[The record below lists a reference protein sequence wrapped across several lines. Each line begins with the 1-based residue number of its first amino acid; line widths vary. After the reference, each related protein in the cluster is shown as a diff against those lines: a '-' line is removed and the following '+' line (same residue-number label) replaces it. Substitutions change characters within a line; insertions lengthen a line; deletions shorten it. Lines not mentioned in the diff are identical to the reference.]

1 MQVVAGP
8 SGSGKS
14 SLFPVAAAGVDHFNI
29 DDRCAQLNR
38 GSYLGIRPEIRAQA
52 NAECEAFI
60 AQHIASRTSFA
71 VETTLR
77 TDITFRQGK
86 AARANGFVLLMEY
99 ISAGSPEKC
108 VKRVSIRADRGG
120 HSASPVKVRTTYAAS
135 LENLPR
141 ALREFDVVSVYDN
154 SRRGKPPTRV
164 LDAAAGRG
172 VTFRA
177 TKLPTWLR
185 HLLRGPEF
193 A

>member
-60 AQHIASRTSFA
+60 AHHIASRTSFA

-77 TDITFRQGK
+77 TDITLRQGK

-99 ISAGSPEKC
+99 ISAGSAEEC

-120 HSASPVKVRTTYAAS
+120 HSASPAKVRTTYAAS
-135 LENLPR
+135 LKNLPW
-141 ALREFDVVSVYDN
+141 ALREFDVVTVYDN
-154 SRRGKPPTRV
+154 SRRGKPPVRV

-177 TKLPTWLR
+177 TKLPAWLR
-185 HLLRGPEF
+185 DLLRGSEF
-193 A
+193 

>member
-14 SLFPVAAAGVDHFNI
+14 SLFPVAAAGIDHFNI

-99 ISAGSPEKC
+99 ISAGSPQEC

-120 HSASPVKVRTTYAAS
+120 HSASPAKVRTTYARAS
-135 LENLPR
+135 R
-141 ALREFDVVSVYDN
+141 T
-154 SRRGKPPTRV
+154 SRGPCASSTSSASTTT
-164 LDAAAGRG
+164 AAAGSPQLACWTRPP
-172 VTFRA
+172 A
-177 TKLPTWLR
+177 
-185 HLLRGPEF
+185 
-193 A
+193 AA

>member
-14 SLFPVAAAGVDHFNI
+14 SLFPVAAAGVDHFNV

-60 AQHIASRTSFA
+60 AQHIASRASFA

-86 AARANGFVLLMEY
+86 AARANGFL
-99 ISAGSPEKC
+99 SPLANE
-108 VKRVSIRADRGG
+108 VSGRQRPV
-120 HSASPVKVRTTYAAS
+120 ASPGRPTGAS
-135 LENLPR
+135 G
-141 ALREFDVVSVYDN
+141 SQ
-154 SRRGKPPTRV
+154 RV
-164 LDAAAGRG
+164 ACSSDRICIGQ
-172 VTFRA
+172 TM
-177 TKLPTWLR
+177 W
-185 HLLRGPEF
+185 
-193 A
+193 